1 MSAPALHSEA
11 HSETHYQVRPY
22 FGRWAV
28 VYPLPGGQP
37 GDWAALTD
45 FRTERGARDH
55 AAWLNAGR
63 ARVQTGGALRELR
76 DPAVELLL
84 LQVRQRMGLQAGA
97 ATANHQG
104 TSR

>member
-1 MSAPALHSEA
+1 MSTPAKNPAL
-11 HSETHYQVRPY
+11 HYQVRPY

-37 GDWAALTD
+37 GDWAALTA

-63 ARVQTGGALRELR
+63 SGLHDGRTPR
-76 DPAVELLL
+76 DLAVELLL
-84 LQVRQRMGLQAGA
+84 LGIRRRMGLQAGA
-97 ATANHQG
+97 TTPQHQG
-104 TSR
+104 TAR

>member
-1 MSAPALHSEA
+1 MSAPALHSQA

-45 FRTERGARDH
+45 FRTERGA
-55 AAWLNAGR
+55 
-63 ARVQTGGALRELR
+63 LRELR

-97 ATANHQG
+97 ATAPQHQG
-104 TSR
+104 NPR

>member
-1 MSAPALHSEA
+1 MTQP
-11 HSETHYQVRPY
+11 TRYYQVRPY

-37 GDWAALTD
+37 GGWAALTD
-45 FRTERGARDH
+45 FRTERGALDH

-84 LQVRQRMGLQAGA
+84 LQIRQRMGLQQA
-97 ATANHQG
+97 ATQPENPA
-104 TSR
+104 